1 VSMWR
6 EVLLEKMHSIE
17 QWQARWLEGFS
28 STRAL
33 VFHEQGSTSYATL
46 LSQVIVLAQQLKQQP
61 QQQWILWTEQS
72 GDFLLGFLA
81 LLISQK
87 TIILPPNLTQ
97 QQLAQL
103 QQQGA
108 RLLDHTALQ
117 CIDPTLNDADSQQ
130 HSTVSGSVNWPA
142 LSEQASIVFFTS
154 GSTGEAKQVQ
164 RSLQQLLFELETL
177 SNTFELPHD
186 ALYIATVSHQHIYGL
201 LFKVL
206 LPFYRGGAFYD
217 QQLAYPEHILA
228 AASRFPDQHSIVL
241 VASPACL
248 KRWPEGTSIQ
258 PIQHI
263 FSSGGVLPESVHTAI
278 DRPII
283 EILGSTETGGMAYRS
298 ATQQYWQPFADVE
311 FAIHDMALSIKSRH
325 ASQAGWI
332 ATGDSADFY
341 QSGFMLGERLD
352 RIVKLEE
359 KRISLDAIEQTLKQQ
374 AMFDEV
380 HVLMVATVSGRQS
393 LVCMCVL
400 TKNMQQQLKK
410 DGKKVIVQMI
420 KQQLAGKIDRI
431 ALPRQWRF
439 VSQLPCNSQAKL
451 NKHQIRA
458 LFMSP
463 QYLPIARVIAQQAQ
477 RVHLELEFMPEQV
490 YFQGHFP
497 DFPIYPGVAQ
507 IAMVDAFAQQ
517 YLGVSGGCGQM
528 EQIKFM
534 RLIRPHDVL
543 QLEIE
548 QQNNRVTFK
557 LYGAESNVASGRLV
571 YALAD
576 DSQVADHCA

>member
-1 VSMWR
+1 
-6 EVLLEKMHSIE
+6 MHSIE
-17 QWQARWLEGFS
+17 QWQARWLAGLT
-28 STRAL
+28 STRVL
-33 VFHEQGSTSYATL
+33 VYAEQGSTSYTTL
-46 LSQVIVLAQQLKQQP
+46 LSQAIVLAEQLKQQP
-61 QQQWILWTEQS
+61 QQQWILWTEHG

-87 TIILPPNLTQ
+87 TIILPPNVTQ
-97 QQLAQL
+97 QQLMQL

-117 CIDPTLNDADSQQ
+117 VVDAARNAADSQQ
-130 HSTVSGSVNWPA
+130 RCSLDNHLLHSSVSWSE

-217 QQLAYPEHILA
+217 EQLAYPEHILA
-228 AASRFPDQHSIVL
+228 VASRFAGQQSVVL

-263 FSSGGVLPESVHTAI
+263 FSSGGVLPEAVHEAI
-278 DRPII
+278 DRPIV
-283 EILGSTETGGMAYRS
+283 EILGSTETGGMAYRN
-298 ATQQYWQPFADVE
+298 AAQRYWQPFADVE
-311 FAIHDMALSIKSRH
+311 FVIDDAALSIKSRH
-325 ASQAGWI
+325 AYQTGWI
-332 ATGDSADFY
+332 ATGDSAQLHQY
-341 QSGFMLGERLD
+341 GFTLGERLD

-359 KRISLDAIEQTLKQQ
+359 KRISLDAVEAILKQQ
-374 AMFDEV
+374 PWISDA
-380 HVLMVATVSGRQS
+380 HVLLLTNASGRQN
-393 LVCMCVL
+393 LACVCVL
-400 TKNMQQQLKK
+400 TKNLQQQLKA
-410 DGKKVIVQMI
+410 DGKKAIVQQI
-420 KQQLAGKIDRI
+420 KQQLVGKIDRI

-439 VSQLPCNSQAKL
+439 VSKLPSNSQAKL
-451 NKHQIRA
+451 NKQQIRA
-458 LFMSP
+458 LFMP
-463 QYLPIARVIAQQAQ
+463 QHLPIARLVSQQHDQ
-477 RVHLELEFMPEQV
+477 RVHLELEFTPEQV

-497 DFPIYPGVAQ
+497 DFPVYPGVAQ

-517 YLGVSGGCGQM
+517 YLGLSGACGQM

-534 RLIRPHDVL
+534 RMIRPYDVL

-548 QQNNRVTFK
+548 RQQDRVTFK
-557 LYGAESNVASGRLV
+557 LYGPDANVASGRLI
-571 YALAD
+571 YLSTD
-576 DSQVADHCA
+576 GQSSKGHCA